1 MPVNS
6 KNVQTLLTDQWIPSK
21 LENISCI
28 GKKVKCNGWP
38 YILAW
43 VHRITGLLLI
53 FYLFL
58 HIATLSSLT
67 SPEAYEQK
75 MNIFT
80 YPLFM
85 FLEWLLAVPV
95 IYHALNGGRLIA
107 YELLGVRNDSFL
119 IRCVLYLSLI
129 YAAFLGILMIGGD
142 QTVSSFFFW
151 FLALLISLILVSI
164 LYLKRKDILKKHSI
178 LWSLQRI
185 TAILLLILIPAHM
198 LFNHLNISIGHDPD
212 MIIHRLNSGF
222 IKFIDIFILLSV
234 LYHATYGL
242 FSISNDY
249 LAKQIYKNIS
259 LVAIVIL
266 MLVFVYIGLGTI
278 FAI

>member
-1 MPVNS
+1 MPANT
-6 KNVQTLLTDQWIPSK
+6 KNMHTLLTDQWIPSR

-28 GKKVKCNGWP
+28 GKKVKSNGWP

-53 FYLFL
+53 LYLFV

-95 IYHALNGGRLIA
+95 IYHALNGGRLLA
-107 YELLGVRNDSFL
+107 YELLGVRIDSFL
-119 IRCVLYLSLI
+119 IRCVFYLSLI
-129 YAAFLGILMIGGD
+129 YVVFLGILMIRGD

-151 FLALLISLILVSI
+151 FFALIISLILVFI
-164 LYLKRKDILKKHSI
+164 LYLKQKYFFKRHSI

-185 TAILLLILIPAHM
+185 TAILLLVLIPAHM
-198 LFNHLNISIGHDPD
+198 LFNHLNVSMGHDPD
-212 MIIHRLNSGF
+212 MIIRRLNSGF
-222 IKFIDIFILLSV
+222 IKFIDIVILLSI
-234 LYHATYGL
+234 LYHAAYGL

-249 LAKQIYKNIS
+249 LEKQSYKNMS
-259 LVAIVIL
+259 SVVIVIV
-266 MLVFVYIGLGTI
+266 MLVFVYFGLGTI